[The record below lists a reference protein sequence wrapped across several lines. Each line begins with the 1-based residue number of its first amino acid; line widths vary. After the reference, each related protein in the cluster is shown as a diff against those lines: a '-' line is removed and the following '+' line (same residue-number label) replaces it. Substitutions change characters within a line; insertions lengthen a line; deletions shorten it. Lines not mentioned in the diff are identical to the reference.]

1 MAQTS
6 FPFDIPMNRATAA
19 QLRAAPPSR
28 LAHDSAN
35 ATALDQIGFEIGSDH
50 ARHSLTPPVQH
61 LHHGNPVCQ
70 GWGAGRT
77 VFASRTLRATAP
89 VRAWL
94 ALRLQAWQ
102 HGQAFEGV
110 QVTPHFIAQIEAS
123 HCPVTRQAL
132 THADNAVLARVHT
145 HAAYAAGN
153 LAQLSAQAAEA
164 VAAHDWRCAMAQAQ
178 SESPDAG
185 LSVPEWRRLGVLK
198 SFVTRLP
205 HHVAAALPLSVLPPN
220 RLRVLNPVQALQ
232 VMLTQLFTQ
241 PEYSRRMLG
250 LAALMP
256 CQGSRDAFQLFMHTL
271 LARRIAAGAAAS
283 PLQTRQAMEDSWADP
298 LVIRRWQR
306 LALRLSEGQCEQVLQ
321 RAARRGL
328 AAEGSR
334 WVSADAAT
342 EGWALASGG
351 QVVVDAVTGLV
362 TDRAA
367 ERGGET
373 SAQLTM

>member
-6 FPFDIPMNRATAA
+6 FPFDMPMNRATVAR
-19 QLRAAPPSR
+19 LRAAPPSR
-28 LAHDSAN
+28 LARDSAY

-50 ARHSLTPPVQH
+50 ARHGLTPPLRH
-61 LHHGNPVCQ
+61 LHDGNPVRQ
-70 GWGAGRT
+70 GWGTGRA

-110 QVTPHFIAQIEAS
+110 QLTPHFIAQIEAS

-132 THADNAVLARVHT
+132 TQADNAVLARVHT

-164 VAAHDWRCAMAQAQ
+164 VADHNWRAAMAQAQ
-178 SESPDAG
+178 SETPDTR
-185 LSVPEWRRLGVLK
+185 LSAPEWQRLGVLK

-241 PEYSRRMLG
+241 PEYARRMLG

-256 CQGSRDAFQLFMHTL
+256 CHGSRDAFQLFMHTL
-271 LARRIAAGAAAS
+271 LARRIAAGVAAS
-283 PLQTRQAMEDSWADP
+283 PLHTRQAMEDSWADV
-298 LVIRRWQR
+298 LVNRRWQR
-306 LALRLSEGQCEQVLQ
+306 LALRLSEAQCEQLLQ
-321 RAARRGL
+321 RATRRGL
-328 AAEGSR
+328 APEGSR
-334 WVSADAAT
+334 WLSADAAT

-351 QVVVDAVTGLV
+351 RVVVESATQSA
-362 TDRAA
+362 TAPC
-367 ERGGET
+367 GEA

>member
-6 FPFDIPMNRATAA
+6 FPFELPTQRVTAA
-19 QLRAAPPSR
+19 QLRTAAPSR
-28 LAHDSAN
+28 LERGSSDAG
-35 ATALDQIGFEIGSDH
+35 TLDQIGFEIGSDH
-50 ARHSLTPPVQH
+50 ARHGLTPPVQH
-61 LHHGNPVCQ
+61 LHDSNPVRQ
-70 GWGAGRT
+70 GWGAGRA

-89 VRAWL
+89 VHAWL

-110 QVTPHFIAQIEAS
+110 QVTPHFIGQIEAS
-123 HCPVTRQAL
+123 HCPVTRLAL
-132 THADNAVLARVHT
+132 SSASFRELTRVLPQ
-145 HAAYAAGN
+145 AAYAAGN
-153 LAQLSAQAAEA
+153 LAQLSAQAAD
-164 VAAHDWRCAMAQAQ
+164 AAADHDWRSAMAQAQ
-178 SESPDAG
+178 SETPGAR
-185 LSVPEWRRLGVLK
+185 LSAAEWRRLGVLK

-241 PEYSRRMLG
+241 PEYARRMLG

-256 CQGSRDAFQLFMHTL
+256 CHGSRDAFQLFMHTL
-271 LARRIAAGAAAS
+271 LARRIAAGVSAT

-306 LALRLSEGQCEQVLQ
+306 LALRLTEGQCEQLLQ

-351 QVVVDAVTGLV
+351 RVATETTAEPSG
-362 TDRAA
+362 AA
-367 ERGGET
+367 
-373 SAQLTM
+373 SVQLTM

>member
-6 FPFDIPMNRATAA
+6 FPFDMPMNRATVAR
-19 QLRAAPPSR
+19 LRAAPPSR
-28 LAHDSAN
+28 LARDSAY

-50 ARHSLTPPVQH
+50 ARHGLTPPLRH
-61 LHHGNPVCQ
+61 LHDGNPVRQ
-70 GWGAGRT
+70 GWGTGRA

-110 QVTPHFIAQIEAS
+110 QLTPHFIAQIEAS

-132 THADNAVLARVHT
+132 TQADNAVLARVHT

-164 VAAHDWRCAMAQAQ
+164 VADHNWRAAMAQAQ
-178 SESPDAG
+178 SETPDTR
-185 LSVPEWRRLGVLK
+185 LSAPEWQRLGVLK

-205 HHVAAALPLSVLPPN
+205 HHIAAALPLSVLPPN

-241 PEYSRRMLG
+241 PEYARRMLG

-256 CQGSRDAFQLFMHTL
+256 CHGSRDAFQLFMHTL
-271 LARRIAAGAAAS
+271 LARRIAAGVAAS
-283 PLQTRQAMEDSWADP
+283 PLHTRQAMEDSWADV
-298 LVIRRWQR
+298 LVNRRWQR
-306 LALRLSEGQCEQVLQ
+306 LALRLSEAQCEQLLQ
-321 RAARRGL
+321 RATRRGL
-328 AAEGSR
+328 APEGSR
-334 WVSADAAT
+334 WLSADAAT

-351 QVVVDAVTGLV
+351 RVVVEAVTESA
-362 TDRAA
+362 TAPC
-367 ERGGET
+367 GEA